1 MSSEFYSYKDLKD
14 YTNACENTADGYYH
28 FGKDVYNFPDAW
40 CYVVWSRRGPGK
52 TYSALW
58 HHVYNEFPIIYAKRT
73 VEDVNTICSGTNSA
87 NMDLAPY
94 VPITRDKLVDIE
106 PEKISNGLGAF
117 YKSVNGEKCG
127 DAISYCLALNKIKS
141 VKGFE
146 ASRCDWLL
154 LDEFIPQIGE
164 RVNHREGEQL
174 LDLYMS
180 IIRDKVKRGGNEL
193 KLVLF
198 ANAEDIST
206 PITRELE
213 IIDDMALLN
222 NSGETNYMYI
232 PEKGIMLHHIIN
244 EEVPAVRMQDNQLG
258 IYKAMKNTAWGKKT
272 FEGEFAN
279 NDFSN
284 VCKMSLKNMIG
295 FCHLEYKAHHYYI
308 YLRNND
314 GMYYMTDSPVKCQ
327 YEYNLYKEN
336 DQKRFY
342 NELYFVFREA
352 CVNDLF
358 KFKKYSMYDLI
369 INYKKFFTV

>member
-1 MSSEFYSYKDLKD
+1 MSELISYKDLKN
-14 YTNACENTADGYYH
+14 YKNACEDTSDGYYH
-28 FGKDVYNFPDAW
+28 FGKDVFNFPDAW

-58 HHVYNEFPIIYAKRT
+58 QHVYKDFPIIYAKRT
-73 VEDVNTICSGTNSA
+73 VEDVNTICAGTNSA

-94 VPITRDKLVDIE
+94 VPITRDKLVDIK

-117 YKSVNGEKCG
+117 YKVVNDEKVG

-146 ASRCDWLL
+146 ASRCDWLV

-164 RVNHREGEQL
+164 RINHREGEQL

-213 IIDDMALLN
+213 IIDDMAFLN
-222 NSGETNYMYI
+222 SSKGYNYMYLK
-232 PEKGIMLHHIIN
+232 ERGIMLHHIIN

-284 VCKMSLKNMIG
+284 VCKMSLKSMVG
-295 FCHLEYKAHHYYI
+295 FCKLEYKAHNYYI
-308 YLRNND
+308 YLRPSD

-342 NELYFVFREA
+342 TELYFVLREA

-369 INYKKFFTV
+369 INYKKFFAV

>member
-1 MSSEFYSYKDLKD
+1 MSELISYKDLKN
-14 YTNACENTADGYYH
+14 YKNACEDTSDGYYH
-28 FGKDVYNFPDAW
+28 FGKDVFNFPDAW

-58 HHVYNEFPIIYAKRT
+58 QHVYKDFPIIYAKRT
-73 VEDVNTICSGTNSA
+73 VEDVNTICAGTNSA

-117 YKSVNGEKCG
+117 YKVVNDEKVG

-146 ASRCDWLL
+146 ASRCDWLV

-164 RVNHREGEQL
+164 RINHREGEQL

-213 IIDDMALLN
+213 IIDDMAFLN
-222 NSGETNYMYI
+222 NSKEYNYMYLK
-232 PEKGIMLHHIIN
+232 EKGIMLHHIIN

-258 IYKAMKNTAWGKKT
+258 IYKAMKDTAWGKKT

-284 VCKMSLKNMIG
+284 VCKMSLKSMVG
-295 FCHLEYKAHHYYI
+295 FCKLEYKAHNYYI
-308 YLRNND
+308 YLRPSD

-342 NELYFVFREA
+342 TELYFVLREA

-369 INYKKFFTV
+369 INYKKFFAV